1 MDYLIVRELG
11 DGTKLYLDREGS
23 FRQKPLAYP
32 MPRWV
37 ARIIHRTCFSY
48 GYKVYIEEA
57 KNESNIRKKS

>member
-23 FRQKPLAYP
+23 FRQKSLAYP

-37 ARIIHRTCFSY
+37 ARVIWRTCFSY
-48 GYKVYIEEA
+48 GHKVHIEEA
-57 KNESNIRKKS
+57 T